1 VPLRNPERWKRTDE
15 ENNTSTRF
23 RIPAY
28 SRPLFRPGCIFNPAT
43 REPAS
48 ASQSATPQTDVGKPT
63 DTDEQVF
70 KGCVGGTK
78 DNFTLTDETGKQ
90 FRLHSDKDIT
100 EHVGENVEVRGTI
113 KKEGADSQATATKN
127 MQQIDVADI
136 KTVSK
141 GCSAA
146 K

>member
-1 VPLRNPERWKRTDE
+1 MKRTTLVLAFVFLLTAGLCFAQQDA
-15 ENNTSTRF
+15 SSAQQ
-23 RIPAY
+23 PA
-28 SRPLFRPGCIFNPAT
+28 SQP
-43 REPAS
+43 S

-78 DNFTLTDETGKQ
+78 DNYTLTDETGKQ
-90 FRLHSDKDIT
+90 FRLHSDKDIN

-113 KKEGADSQATATKN
+113 KKEGTDSQATATKT